1 MRIAFVVGNFPAL
14 SETFILNQI
23 TGLIDR
29 GHEIDIFAE
38 KARND
43 PSIHAD
49 VATYNLLE
57 RTYYWN
63 APLDEKEQ
71 LFKALG
77 LLALNFYKKSGA
89 LLKIVRS
96 TSPKKYRVSLKTFYQ
111 AIPFLDKQ
119 AYDIIYCHFG
129 IIGNIAARLKKFG
142 VVEGKLI
149 TTFHG
154 LDLSMVVQ
162 AKGNKVY
169 QELFKL
175 GDLFLPISHVW
186 EDKLKELGCEQKKI
200 LVHRMGI
207 DISKFKFCKRTL
219 KATTEKIKLLTIA
232 RLTEK
237 KGIEYSIRAVA
248 KVIQTHKN
256 LSYKIIGDGELR
268 EPLEKLICD
277 LKIGDRVEILGW
289 KKQEEVIKI
298 MEESDI
304 FLAPSVTAKN
314 GDREGIPVVLMEALA
329 IGMPVIST
337 LHSGI
342 PELVL
347 DGQSGF
353 LVPEKDA
360 DVLAQKL
367 QYLLENKSLWRSLGQ
382 YGREFVEQH
391 YDINKLN
398 DRLVQIYQQ
407 VLE

>member
-38 KARND
+38 KARSD
-43 PSIHAD
+43 PSIHSD
-49 VATYNLLE
+49 VETYNLLE

-63 APLDEKEQ
+63 APLDEREQ

-77 LLALNFYKKSGA
+77 LLTLNFYKKSGA
-89 LLKIVRS
+89 LFKIVRS
-96 TSPKKYRVSLKTFYQ
+96 TRPKSYRASFKTFYQ
-111 AIPFLDKQ
+111 AIPFLNKQ

-129 IIGNIAARLKKFG
+129 MIGNIVAKLKKFG

-154 LDLSMVVQ
+154 LDLSMFVR

-169 QELFKL
+169 KELFEL
-175 GDLFLPISHVW
+175 GDLFLPISNIW
-186 EDKLKELGCEQKKI
+186 QEKLKELSCDEKKI

-207 DISKFKFCKRTL
+207 DTSKFKFCDRDRDTE
-219 KATTEKIKLLTIA
+219 ATKLLTIA

-237 KGIEYSIRAVA
+237 KGVEYGIRAVA
-248 KVIQTHKN
+248 KVIQSYEN
-256 LSYKIIGDGELR
+256 LNYKIIGDGELR
-268 EPLEKLICD
+268 ESLEQLIRD
-277 LKIGDRVEILGW
+277 LKISDRVEILGW
-289 KKQEEVIKI
+289 KKQEEVIKL

-329 IGMPVIST
+329 MGMPVVST

-347 DGQSGF
+347 DGKSGF
-353 LVPEKDA
+353 LVPEKDV
-360 DVLAQKL
+360 DILAQKL
-367 QYLLENKSLWRSLGQ
+367 QCLLENKSLWRSMGQ
-382 YGREFVEQH
+382 CGREFVEQH

-398 DRLVQIYQQ
+398 DRLVQIFQQ
-407 VLE
+407 VTG